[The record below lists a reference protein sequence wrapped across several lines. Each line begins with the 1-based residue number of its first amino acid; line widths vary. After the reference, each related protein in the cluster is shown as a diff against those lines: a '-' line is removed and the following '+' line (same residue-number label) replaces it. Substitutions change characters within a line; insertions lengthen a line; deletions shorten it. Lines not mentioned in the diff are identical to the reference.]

1 MKSIKFSF
9 LLILILLNACDNP
22 RFDTKDRVVARVY
35 GVYLRQSELS
45 GLTPP
50 DAGPSDS
57 IAIVNSYINN
67 WIKNQL
73 LLHQA
78 DKNLTAEQKDFSRQL
93 RDYRN
98 SLIIYNYE
106 SEYIRQNL
114 DSLISSNE
122 VASYYEDN
130 QTNFRLKEDIVR
142 FIYVKLKED
151 SPAVAPLKKL
161 FMSGFED
168 NQDSITYYAMHYCDD
183 YAFLQNEWTPLNRLL
198 SIVPVQVDGAPPFI
212 DGKSLAVYQS
222 EPFHHLIYFTDH
234 KLKDSLSPLEYVKDD
249 IELIL
254 LNRRKKMLIKDMH
267 REIYDHAMQNN
278 DFEFF

>member
-1 MKSIKFSF
+1 LKSNKLSF
-9 LLILILLNACDNP
+9 LLILFLLNACDSP

-35 GVYLRQSELS
+35 GVYLRQSELA
-45 GLTPP
+45 GITPS

-57 IAIVNSYINN
+57 IAIVNNYINN
-67 WIKNQL
+67 WIRNQL
-73 LLHQA
+73 LLQQA

-98 SLIIYNYE
+98 SLIIFKYE

-114 DSLISSNE
+114 DSLISLNE
-122 VASYYEDN
+122 VTAYFENN
-130 QTNFRLKEDIVR
+130 QENFRLKEDIVR

-151 SPAVAPLKKL
+151 SPALEPLKKL

-168 NQDSITYYAMHYCDD
+168 NQDSITYYAMHHSDD
-183 YAFLQNEWTPLNRLL
+183 YAFIQNEWTAFNRLL
-198 SIVPVQVDGAPPFI
+198 SIVPVQVDDIRSFLENE
-212 DGKSLAVYQS
+212 SLLVHQS
-222 EPFHHLIYFTDH
+222 EPFQHLIYFTDH
-234 KLKDSLSPLEYVKDD
+234 KSKDSLSPLEYVKDD

-254 LNRRKKMLIKDMH
+254 LNRRKRMLIKDMH
-267 REIYDHAMQNN
+267 REIYDQAMQNN